1 MSPVRRTRIV
11 CTIGPSSSS
20 PHVLRAMV
28 AAGMDVARLN
38 FSHGD
43 AQTHREAAANVRE
56 AAEAAERP
64 IALLGDLQGPKIR
77 TGSLDSSFKRLVRGR
92 RVGLV
97 AAPPSASPTPPHE
110 WGGQD
115 IPVSHVELIQ
125 ALRPGDR
132 VLLDDGRIE
141 LSVRGVED
149 GRAEASVVRGG
160 LLGERKGVS
169 VPGRALPMPALTEKD
184 LADLKLA
191 VELGVDYIALSFV
204 RRPEDLLACQ
214 QHLSGLNCSVPV
226 IAKLEKLEAIRN
238 LSAILE
244 VADAVMVARGD
255 LGVELKLGDLPAV
268 QKDVIDRANR
278 AGVPVITA
286 TEMLESMVTSNRPS
300 RAEASVVRGGLLG
313 ERKGVSVPGRAL
325 PMPALTEKDLADLK
339 LAVELGVDYIALSFV
354 RRPEDLLACQ
364 QHLSGLNCSVPV
376 IAKLEKLEAIRNLSA
391 ILEVADAVMVAR
403 GDLGVELKLGDLPA
417 VQKDVIDR
425 ANRAGVPVI
434 TATEMLESMV
444 TSNRPT
450 RAEASDVANAIWD
463 GTDAVML
470 SQETSVGAHPV
481 EAVRAMARI
490 CLAAQKHPAYER
502 ARQIWREPGQVGSAI
517 AHAAAATATEIHA
530 KVIIAFTESGTTALR
545 CSKARPPMPVVA
557 ASPHPEVLRRTAL
570 YSGVIPLLV
579 SPGRDTDQMISNAT
593 EAAVQSG
600 LVRTGDRVVVVA
612 GVPVGRPGQTNLLKV
627 ETV

>member
-1 MSPVRRTRIV
+1 MTMVRRTRIV
-11 CTIGPSSSS
+11 CTIGPSSAS

-28 AAGMDVARLN
+28 QAGMDVARLN

-43 AQTHREAAANVRE
+43 AESHRAAAEAVRE
-56 AAEAAERP
+56 AAEDVGRP
-64 IALLGDLQGPKIR
+64 VALLGDLQGPKIR
-77 TGSLDSSFKRLVRGR
+77 TGPVEGTFERLVRGR
-92 RVGLV
+92 QVALVGGHRQ
-97 AAPPSASPTPPHE
+97 APDQIE
-110 WGGQD
+110 
-115 IPVSHVELIQ
+115 VSHVELVQ

-141 LSVRGVED
+141 LAVRAVDD

-160 LLGERKGVS
+160 LLGGRKGIS
-169 VPGRALPMPALTEKD
+169 VPGRALPLPALTEKD
-184 LADLKLA
+184 LQDLKLA
-191 VELGVDYIALSFV
+191 MELEVDYLALSFV
-204 RRPEDLLACQ
+204 RKPEDILTCQ
-214 QHLSGLNCSVPV
+214 QLISGHNRSVPV

-238 LSAILE
+238 LGKILE

-255 LGVELKLGDLPAV
+255 LGVELRLGELPAV
-268 QKDVIDRANR
+268 QKDVID
-278 AGVPVITA
+278 
-286 TEMLESMVTSNRPS
+286 
-300 RAEASVVRGGLLG
+300 
-313 ERKGVSVPGRAL
+313 
-325 PMPALTEKDLADLK
+325 
-339 LAVELGVDYIALSFV
+339 
-354 RRPEDLLACQ
+354 Q
-364 QHLSGLNCSVPV
+364 
-376 IAKLEKLEAIRNLSA
+376 
-391 ILEVADAVMVAR
+391 
-403 GDLGVELKLGDLPA
+403 
-417 VQKDVIDR
+417 

-490 CLAAQKHPAYER
+490 CQAAQKHPAFER

-517 AHAAAATATEIHA
+517 AHAAASTATELGA
-530 KVIIAFTESGTTALR
+530 SVIIAFTESGTTALR
-545 CSKARPPMPVVA
+545 CSKARPPMPVIA

-570 YSGVIPLLV
+570 YSGVVPLLV
-579 SPGRDTDQMISNAT
+579 SPGRDTDEMISNAT
-593 EAAVQSG
+593 AAAVRSG
-600 LVRTGDRVVVVA
+600 MVRPGDRVVVVA

>member
-1 MSPVRRTRIV
+1 
-11 CTIGPSSSS
+11 
-20 PHVLRAMV
+20 
-28 AAGMDVARLN
+28 MDVARLN

-43 AQTHREAAANVRE
+43 ADTHRQAAANVRE
-56 AAEAAERP
+56 AAEAAGRP

-77 TGSLDSSFKRLVRGR
+77 TGALDSSFQRLVRGR
-92 RVGLV
+92 PVELV
-97 AAPPSASPTPPHE
+97 T
-110 WGGQD
+110 GGRRGPNQ
-115 IPVSHVELIQ
+115 IEVSHPELVH

-132 VLLDDGRIE
+132 VLVDDGRIE
-141 LSVRGVED
+141 LAVRAVED

-169 VPGRALPMPALTEKD
+169 VPGRALPLPALTAKD
-184 LADLKLA
+184 LEDLKLA
-191 VELGVDYIALSFV
+191 VELEVDYLALSFV
-204 RRPEDLLACQ
+204 RRPEDVVICK
-214 QHLSGLNCSVPV
+214 QHLASLNRTTPV
-226 IAKLEKLEAIRN
+226 IAKLEKQEAIKN
-238 LSAILE
+238 L
-244 VADAVMVARGD
+244 
-255 LGVELKLGDLPAV
+255 
-268 QKDVIDRANR
+268 DR
-278 AGVPVITA
+278 
-286 TEMLESMVTSNRPS
+286 
-300 RAEASVVRGGLLG
+300 
-313 ERKGVSVPGRAL
+313 
-325 PMPALTEKDLADLK
+325 
-339 LAVELGVDYIALSFV
+339 
-354 RRPEDLLACQ
+354 
-364 QHLSGLNCSVPV
+364 
-376 IAKLEKLEAIRNLSA
+376 

-490 CLAAQKHPAYER
+490 CLATQKHPAFER
-502 ARQIWREPGQVGSAI
+502 ARQIWREPGQVGGAI

-545 CSKARPPMPVVA
+545 CSKARPPMPIVA
-557 ASPHPEVLRRTAL
+557 ASPHPDVLRRTAL
-570 YSGVIPLLV
+570 YSGVVPLLV
-579 SPGRDTDQMISNAT
+579 SPGRDTDQMIANAS
-593 EAAVQSG
+593 EAALQSG
-600 LVRTGDRVVVVA
+600 MVRPGDRVVVVA

-627 ETV
+627 EVV

>member
-1 MSPVRRTRIV
+1 MSQVRRTRIV
-11 CTIGPSSSS
+11 CTIGPSSIS
-20 PHVLRAMV
+20 PQVMRSMIQS
-28 AAGMDVARLN
+28 GMDVARLN

-43 AQTHREAAANVRE
+43 ADTHRAAAANVRE
-56 AAEAAERP
+56 ASEAAGRP
-64 IALLGDLQGPKIR
+64 VALLGDLQGPKIR
-77 TGSLDSSFKRLVRGR
+77 TGTVEGTFQKLVRGR
-92 RVGLV
+92 TIELV
-97 AAPPSASPTPPHE
+97 
-110 WGGQD
+110 GGQRREPNQ
-115 IPVSHVELIQ
+115 IQVSHIELVH

-141 LSVRGVED
+141 LAVRAVDD

-169 VPGRALPMPALTEKD
+169 VPGRPLPLPALTDKD
-184 LADLKLA
+184 LEDLRLA
-191 VELGVDYIALSFV
+191 MELDVDYLALSFV
-204 RRPEDLLACQ
+204 RRPEDILACQ
-214 QHLSGLNCSVPV
+214 EHISSHQRQIPV

-238 LSAILE
+238 LS
-244 VADAVMVARGD
+244 
-255 LGVELKLGDLPAV
+255 K
-268 QKDVIDRANR
+268 
-278 AGVPVITA
+278 
-286 TEMLESMVTSNRPS
+286 
-300 RAEASVVRGGLLG
+300 
-313 ERKGVSVPGRAL
+313 
-325 PMPALTEKDLADLK
+325 
-339 LAVELGVDYIALSFV
+339 
-354 RRPEDLLACQ
+354 
-364 QHLSGLNCSVPV
+364 
-376 IAKLEKLEAIRNLSA
+376 

-470 SQETSVGAHPV
+470 SQETSIGAHPV

-490 CLAAQKHPAYER
+490 CLAAQKHPSYER
-502 ARQIWREPGQVGSAI
+502 ARQIWREPGEVGSAI
-517 AHAAAATATEIHA
+517 AHAAAATAAEIHA

-545 CSKARPPMPVVA
+545 CSKARPPMPIVA

-570 YSGVIPLLV
+570 YSGVVPLLV
-579 SPGRDTDQMISNAT
+579 SPGRDTDQMIANAT
-593 EAAVQSG
+593 EAALASG
-600 LVRTGDRVVVVA
+600 MVRAGDRVVVVA

>member
-1 MSPVRRTRIV
+1 VTSQVRRTRIV
-11 CTIGPSSSS
+11 CTIGPSSAA

-28 AAGMDVARLN
+28 QAGMDVARLN
-38 FSHGD
+38 FSHGNE
-43 AQTHREAAANVRE
+43 AAHREAAANVRE
-56 AAEAAERP
+56 AAEAAGRP

-77 TGSLDSSFKRLVRGR
+77 TGPVEGTFQRLVRGR
-92 RVGLV
+92 PVALV
-97 AAPPSASPTPPHE
+97 AAHGRPAPNE
-110 WGGQD
+110 
-115 IPVSHVELIQ
+115 IEVSHRELVQ

-141 LSVRGVED
+141 LTVRGVED
-149 GRAEASVVRGG
+149 GRAEATVVRGG

-169 VPGRALPMPALTEKD
+169 VPGRSLPLPALTDKD
-184 LADLKLA
+184 LVDLKLA
-191 VELGVDYIALSFV
+191 VDLGVDYLALSFV
-204 RRPEDLLACQ
+204 RRPEDVVACQ
-214 QHLSGLNCSVPV
+214 EHLGGKIPV
-226 IAKLEKLEAIRN
+226 IAKLEKLEAIR
-238 LSAILE
+238 
-244 VADAVMVARGD
+244 
-255 LGVELKLGDLPAV
+255 
-268 QKDVIDRANR
+268 Q
-278 AGVPVITA
+278 
-286 TEMLESMVTSNRPS
+286 
-300 RAEASVVRGGLLG
+300 
-313 ERKGVSVPGRAL
+313 
-325 PMPALTEKDLADLK
+325 LT
-339 LAVELGVDYIALSFV
+339 
-354 RRPEDLLACQ
+354 R
-364 QHLSGLNCSVPV
+364 
-376 IAKLEKLEAIRNLSA
+376 

-470 SQETSVGAHPV
+470 SQETSIGAHPV

-490 CLAAQKHPAYER
+490 CLAAQKHPSYER
-502 ARQIWREPGQVGSAI
+502 ARQIWREPGEVGSAI
-517 AHAAAATATEIHA
+517 AHAAAATAAEIHA

-579 SPGRDTDQMISNAT
+579 SPGRDTDEMISNAS
-593 EAAVQSG
+593 EAALASG
-600 LVRTGDRVVVVA
+600 LVREGDRVVVVA
-612 GVPVGRPGQTNLLKV
+612 GVPVGRAGQTNLLKV